1 MKIGIWANTAKEVF
15 WDILPELMGWLKER
29 GHEVFLTTRVEG
41 LWKDKD
47 RYTYSIIHTADEFPK
62 IDFLLAM
69 GGDGTIL
76 SAARHVA
83 HRNTPILG
91 IHLGGLGF
99 LAEVTLDDFYPRLEK
114 VLAGESTTF
123 KRMVLEGEIV
133 DGENRIVH
141 VLNDLVVDRGDNFRL
156 IKCSLFTNNRLI
168 TTYISDGLII
178 STPTGSTAYNLS
190 AGGPIVAPWLSLITI
205 TPICPHTLSARPI
218 VLPAENELKVTFPD
232 ADKIRLTV
240 DGQEKYDLSPD
251 ATLYIRRAPYDIHMI
266 TFEDRDYFQTLRTK
280 LGLGQEG

>member
-123 KRMVLEGEIV
+123 KRMVLEGEII

-190 AGGPIVAPWLSLITI
+190 AGGPIVAPWLFLITI

-280 LGLGQEG
+280 LGLGQDG

>member
-280 LGLGQEG
+280 LGLGQDG

>member
-15 WDILPELMGWLKER
+15 WDILPELMDWLKER

-123 KRMVLEGEIV
+123 KRMVLEGEII

>member
-1 MKIGIWANTAKEVF
+1 MKIGIWANTAKKVF
-15 WDILPELMGWLKER
+15 WDILPELMDWLKGR

-47 RYTYSIIHTADEFPK
+47 QYTYSIIYTADEFPK

-114 VLAGESTTF
+114 VLTGESTTF
-123 KRMVLEGEIV
+123 QRMVLEGEVV

-141 VLNDLVVDRGDNFRL
+141 VLNDLVVDRGDYFRL

-168 TTYISDGLII
+168 TTYITDGLII

-251 ATLYIRRAPYDIHMI
+251 ATLYIRRAPYDIHLI

-280 LGLGQEG
+280 LGLGQE